1 MSSPAGQSANGAR
14 KAAILLSLIG
24 EEASAPILRNLH
36 ERDIERVTDEIARL
50 AHVPVEETVQVL
62 EEYHEIM
69 AAQEFIAVG
78 GQDVAIRLLVKA
90 FGENGAKS
98 MVQKMTRAEESPSFK
113 SDALKRADP
122 QQLARFLSGEQ
133 AQTRALVI
141 GSLESKQAS
150 ALLMNLEP
158 AVRAD
163 CVKRLA
169 TMGRFSPEVASKV
182 SNVLSRRLKS
192 GGDQG
197 SRGKMGV
204 QNLAEVMNRLEP
216 TAARAILDT
225 IEGEEPKLAIG
236 IRDLMFTFE
245 NFLEVPEPDLRELM
259 NAIDKKTLMIAL
271 KGASEE
277 LRTRIYRT
285 MSSRAVEMMKEDS
298 EMMGP
303 VRNKEVAKAQTE
315 IVAIARKLEAEGK
328 IVLKSEGEDEY
339 VL

>member
-1 MSSPAGQSANGAR
+1 MSALAGQLVSGAR
-14 KAAILLSLIG
+14 KAAILLSLLG

-36 ERDIERVTDEIARL
+36 DSDLERVTEELTKLAR
-50 AHVPVEETVQVL
+50 VPVEVTVQVL

-69 AAQEFIAVG
+69 AAQEFTAQG
-78 GQDVAIRLLVKA
+78 GQDVAERLLVKA
-90 FGENGAKS
+90 FGENAAKNL
-98 MVQKMTRAEESPSFK
+98 VQKMARVEDGSSFNG
-113 SDALKRADP
+113 DALKKADP

-133 AQTRALVI
+133 AQTRALIV
-141 GSLESKQAS
+141 GNLEAKQAS
-150 ALLMNLEP
+150 ALLMSLEP
-158 AVRAD
+158 AARAD

-182 SNVLSRRLKS
+182 SSVLSRRIKS
-192 GGDQG
+192 GGDHASQG
-197 SRGKMGV
+197 KPGV
-204 QNLAEVMNRLEP
+204 KNLAEVMNRLEP
-216 TAARAILDT
+216 TAARAILES

-259 NAIDKKTLMIAL
+259 NAVDKKTLMIAL
-271 KGASEE
+271 KGTTSE
-277 LRTRIYRT
+277 LQAKIYRT
-285 MSSRAVEMMKEDS
+285 MSSRAVEMLKEDS

-303 VRNKEVAKAQTE
+303 VRNKEVAKAQNE

>member
-1 MSSPAGQSANGAR
+1 MSSLSSQTVSGAR

-36 ERDIERVTDEIARL
+36 ESDLERVTEEIANL
-50 AHVPVEETVQVL
+50 ASVPIEVTVQVL
-62 EEYHEIM
+62 EEYQQIM
-69 AAQEFIAVG
+69 AAQEFITVG
-78 GQDVAIRLLVKA
+78 GQDVAVRLLVKA
-90 FGENGAKS
+90 FGENGAKN
-98 MVQKMTRAEESPSFK
+98 MVQKMMRADDKSSFK
-113 SDALKRADP
+113 ADTLKRANP
-122 QQLARFLSGEQ
+122 QQLARFLTGEQ
-133 AQTRALVI
+133 AQTRALVV
-141 GSLESKQAS
+141 GNLETKQAS

-158 AVRAD
+158 ADRAD

-182 SNVLSRRLKS
+182 SNVLNRRLQS
-192 GGDQG
+192 GGDQ
-197 SRGKMGV
+197 STQDKPGV
-204 QNLAEVMNRLEP
+204 KNLAEVMNNLEAN
-216 TAARAILDT
+216 AAREILET
-225 IEGEEPKLAIG
+225 IEVEEPKLAIG

-303 VRNKEVAKAQTE
+303 VRNKEVTKAQGE
-315 IVAIARKLEAEGK
+315 IVAIARKFEAEGK
-328 IVLKSEGEDEY
+328 IVLKSEGDDEY

>member
-1 MSSPAGQSANGAR
+1 MSSLPGQPVSGAR

-36 ERDIERVTDEIARL
+36 ESDLERVTEEITNLTR
-50 AHVPVEETVQVL
+50 VPVEMTVQVL
-62 EEYHEIM
+62 EEYHQIM
-69 AAQEFIAVG
+69 AAQEFMAVG
-78 GQDVAIRLLVKA
+78 GQDVAERLLVRA

-98 MVQKMTRAEESPSFK
+98 MVQKIARTGDGSSFK
-113 SDALKRADP
+113 GDAMKKADP
-122 QQLARFLSGEQ
+122 QKLARFLSKEQ
-133 AQTRALVI
+133 AQTRALIV
-141 GSLESKQAS
+141 GNLEAKQAS

-169 TMGRFSPEVASKV
+169 TMGSFSPEVASKV
-182 SNVLSRRLKS
+182 SNVLSRRLRS
-192 GGDQG
+192 GADQT
-197 SRGKMGV
+197 SQGKPGV
-204 QNLAEVMNRLEP
+204 KNLAEVMNRLEP
-216 TAARAILDT
+216 NAARAILET

-259 NAIDKKTLMIAL
+259 NSIDKKTLMIAL
-271 KGASEE
+271 KGATHE
-277 LRTRIYRT
+277 LQAKIYRT
-285 MSSRAVEMMKEDS
+285 MSSRAVEMLKEDS

-303 VRNKEVAKAQTE
+303 VRNKEVSKAQSE

>member
-1 MSSPAGQSANGAR
+1 
-14 KAAILLSLIG
+14 
-24 EEASAPILRNLH
+24 LH
-36 ERDIERVTDEIARL
+36 ESDLERVTEEIANL
-50 AHVPVEETVQVL
+50 ASVPIEVTVQVL
-62 EEYHEIM
+62 EEYQQIM
-69 AAQEFIAVG
+69 AAQEFITVG
-78 GQDVAIRLLVKA
+78 GQDVAVRLLVKA
-90 FGENGAKS
+90 FGENGAKN
-98 MVQKMTRAEESPSFK
+98 MVQKMMRADDKSSFK
-113 SDALKRADP
+113 ADTLKRANP
-122 QQLARFLSGEQ
+122 QQLARFLTGEQ
-133 AQTRALVI
+133 AQTRALVV
-141 GSLESKQAS
+141 GNLETKQAS

-158 AVRAD
+158 ADRAD

-182 SNVLSRRLKS
+182 SNVLNRRLQS
-192 GGDQG
+192 GGDQ
-197 SRGKMGV
+197 STQDKPGV
-204 QNLAEVMNRLEP
+204 KNLAEVMNNLEAN
-216 TAARAILDT
+216 AAREILET
-225 IEGEEPKLAIG
+225 IEVEEPKLAIG

-303 VRNKEVAKAQTE
+303 VRNKEVTKAQGE
-315 IVAIARKLEAEGK
+315 IVAIARKFEAEGK
-328 IVLKSEGEDEY
+328 IVLKSEGDDEY